1 MICYPSNCQLL
12 GFLLSRFLTLSLILI
27 FLAGKC
33 HGGVCVSDSYGI
45 VSWWCAEGNAID
57 SVDPGRVPAV
67 HSVKYA
73 AGKVG
78 NAFDFDGTAAY
89 IEIPDSADLRFTNAL
104 TVEGWIYPRAPG
116 QRFQEI
122 VSKWSGS
129 YSYTLTICPNGKAAF
144 SVCSDGIASF
154 GTVESQTAI
163 PAREWTHLAVTYDGS
178 SLKLYVNGQFHH
190 STPWSNGIHP
200 GGAPLSIG
208 TSLTAPSFFDGLID
222 ELSLY
227 RKPLGEDDLR
237 FIFKQGQQGKCTST
251 NSQITVV
258 VNGAVV
264 TSNAITC
271 RGPATVALTPTT
283 MSDLILYTLDG
294 NDPTTSGMLYGG
306 PIRVTKSGIL
316 RAVGFDADLVQSSTR
331 DAMAIEVLPSL
342 ETSTPGGGDIGVYPA
357 SGAYLEN
364 HMVQVTAK
372 PQAGWV
378 FLEWRGDASG
388 TNPVISIQMN
398 RDKRVSAVFGTTLNA
413 QVIGSGTVD
422 VRPASLY
429 HPYGSSL
436 RLTGIPADGSYLAF
450 WGNQGNGDTRNPIT
464 VSLTQTN
471 PAFTAV
477 FSSLGASKS
486 NSVTILADG
495 LGQVA
500 VKPDGTK
507 FRTGQT
513 ITVLANPNAGQE
525 FLHWAGAASGSDNP
539 LSLQVQSNL
548 VLKAVFS
555 RKPSL
560 LGSSI
565 QVLPCAEGFRFGI
578 AGCEGDVYELLHST
592 NLVDWTPLGSV
603 TNEWGSTEFTDP
615 SGTNATRGYYR
626 AQLKPDGN

>member
-1 MICYPSNCQLL
+1 MFCYPSLWRLL
-12 GFLLSRFLTLSLILI
+12 GFLIPRYLPLGLLLTSI
-27 FLAGKC
+27 AGES
-33 HGGVCVSDSYGI
+33 HGGVCVSDSYGM
-45 VSWWCAEGNAID
+45 VSWWCAEGDATD
-57 SVDPGRVPAV
+57 SVDRGRASAA
-67 HSVKYA
+67 HSVRYA

-89 IEIPDSADLRFTNAL
+89 IEIPDSADLRLTNAL

-116 QRFQEI
+116 QRYQEI
-122 VSKWSGS
+122 VSKWSDG
-129 YSYTLTICPNGKAAF
+129 YSYTLTLCPSGKAAF

-154 GTVESQTAI
+154 GTVESHTAI
-163 PAREWTHLAVTYDGS
+163 TAKAWTHLAVTYDGS
-178 SLKLYVNGQFHH
+178 SLKMYVNGQFHQ
-190 STPWSNGIHP
+190 STPWSNDIHSSR
-200 GGAPLSIG
+200 APVSIG

-227 RKPLGEDDLR
+227 GKPLGEDDLR
-237 FIFKQGQQGKCTST
+237 FIFQQGQQGKCTST
-251 NSQITVV
+251 NAQISVV
-258 VNGAVV
+258 VNGALV

-294 NDPTTSGMLYGG
+294 KDPAASGILYGG
-306 PIRVTKSGIL
+306 PIRVIKSGIL
-316 RAVGFDADLVQSSTR
+316 RAVGFNADLVQSSTR
-331 DAMAIEVLPSL
+331 DAMVIEVLPFL
-342 ETSTPGGGDIGVYPA
+342 ETGTPGGGDVGVYPV

-364 HMVQVTAK
+364 NMVQVTAK
-372 PQAGWV
+372 PQTGWV

-398 RDKRVSAVFGTTLNA
+398 RDKRISAVFGTTLNA
-413 QVIGSGTVD
+413 QVIGSGTID
-422 VRPASLY
+422 VCPASLY

-436 RLTGIPADGSYLAF
+436 RLTGVPADGGYFAF

-471 PAFTAV
+471 PTFTAV

-500 VKPDGTK
+500 LTPDGTK
-507 FRTGQT
+507 FRNGQT

-555 RKPSL
+555 RRPSL

-565 QVLPCAEGFRFGI
+565 EVLLAAEGFRFGI
-578 AGCEGDVYELLHST
+578 VGCEGDVYELLLST
-592 NLVDWTPLGSV
+592 NLVDWAPLGSV
-603 TNEWGSTEFTDP
+603 TNQWGSTQFTDL
-615 SGTNATRGYYR
+615 SGTNATQGYYR
-626 AQLKPDGN
+626 AQLKSDRN